1 MPDSQPVSVSNPIFE
16 QRNEQQ
22 NEILNRKLE
31 KLTEQNFSANDESN
45 ARNKTTALTEDANQI
60 ANFITGSQPSSPGD
74 FKDLYEKIKAT
85 FGATTIKKIHHEAE
99 KNLGSLDIVSRVD
112 AYLQTIEL
120 LGKEFFRTSEN
131 DKADLE
137 SLQKRLNN
145 FWGEIGNEDS
155 TRQHLA
161 EEAGKQIESAT
172 AFESNLKRYPKKT
185 FEENKQELTEYCKTI
200 SDQYLRTKDLKSF
213 DDTQKLLLEIY
224 AAELVQTN
232 EKADLLENLAFDF
245 ISNPQTDFE
254 RKIVIAA
261 LNIMVNKTA
270 ELDEL
275 EKEILR
281 RSVTEIDSYEISDD
295 LRKKISKLYENT
307 GVKVKN
313 TLSET
318 SSEYSPST
326 SKQEKD
332 TKHDDDDNDYD
343 LLSQFEDDD
352 EESTV
357 EESQTQGNQTA
368 ETQAQTEEQNKP
380 KEFVSA
386 SVTENR
392 KIKALLDSMHL
403 PQGGVQVE
411 IINVPSPQPEARTQ
425 TDEDDT
431 NSPAQ
436 AAPQNSTSS
445 AQTDPNAFLET
456 STYRRKSEKIILPL
470 KPILIL
476 GPNLSPTGIC
486 TKEYFKN
493 LKEKLQFVQK
503 YCSVGIGKG
512 ALKDANNFYKN
523 NKTLINAIEEGGTD
537 SPLYNDKVMISNNI
551 EIIIKKVMRSLIE
564 LYNNLPES
572 DRKKQDCA
580 KALIELMGFLRTKE
594 DPEVNEQKNMER
606 NLESATDEQGVY
618 AMMRYAYIIARG
630 ENQKKIKEKL
640 NENQMFKDMKK
651 KAKEYSGE
659 KSYGSKKKDY
669 YLMKDEERRQTQQ
682 EYLLVL
688 SRFIG
693 VSLFKLNKD
702 QNSSLS
708 DIDKRKINKFLRGCL
723 NESDVKS
730 VKYDIYNPTGDLKKV
745 ADNLRDITE
754 VLNNDLF
761 NNIRTKA
768 LDAFND
774 FPNFARKYDN
784 LLSQM
789 KKYYKD
795 QNLGGVTTPEIT
807 FDRLSTKKYLF
818 SGESNNQIRTI

>member
-1 MPDSQPVSVSNPIFE
+1 MPDSQPVSVPNPIFE

-45 ARNKTTALTEDANQI
+45 ARNKTTALTEYANQI
-60 ANFITGSQPSSPGD
+60 ANFITGSQPNSPGD

-99 KNLGSLDIVSRVD
+99 KNLGSSDIVSRVD

-137 SLQKRLNN
+137 SLQKRLND

-161 EEAGKQIESAT
+161 EKAGKQIESAT
-172 AFESNLKRYPKKT
+172 TFESNLKRYPKKT
-185 FEENKQELTEYCKTI
+185 FEENKQKLTEYCKTI

-332 TKHDDDDNDYD
+332 TGHDDNDYD

-392 KIKALLDSMHL
+392 KIKALLDTMHL

-456 STYRRKSEKIILPL
+456 STYRRRSEKIVSPL

-476 GPNLSPTGIC
+476 GSNLSPTGIC
-486 TKEYFKN
+486 TKEFFKN
-493 LKEKLQFVQK
+493 LKEKGQFVKK
-503 YCSVGIGKG
+503 YCSKGIGG
-512 ALKDANNFYKN
+512 EFFKDVDNFYKN
-523 NKTLINAIEEGGTD
+523 NKTLINAIEEGGTN

-551 EIIIKKVMRSLIE
+551 EIIIRKVMRSLIE

-618 AMMRYAYIIARG
+618 AMMSYAYIIARG

-651 KAKEYSGE
+651 KAKEYSRE

-669 YLMKDEERRQTQQ
+669 SSMGESEKRQTRQ

-693 VSLFKLNKD
+693 ISLFKLSKD
-702 QNSSLS
+702 PNSSLS
-708 DIDKRKINKFLRGCL
+708 DIDKEKINDFLRGCL
-723 NESDVKS
+723 NESDVRS
-730 VKYDIYNPTGDLKKV
+730 VECDIYNPAGNLKGV
-745 ADNLRDITE
+745 ADKLRDITKFLKE
-754 VLNNDLF
+754 ELF
-761 NNIRTKA
+761 DNIRTKV
-768 LDAFND
+768 LDAFYD
-774 FPNFARKYDN
+774 FSDFAKKYDN
-784 LLSQM
+784 LLEQM
-789 KKYYKD
+789 RLYYDNKELKK
-795 QNLGGVTTPEIT
+795 LTAPEIT
-807 FDRLSTKKYLF
+807 FGRIKKGGRKLF
-818 SGESNNQIRTI
+818 RGINSGKIITS